1 MEPVLSLALVLEVVS
16 MCCRQGI
23 NPCLYFIRFLSFN
36 LRHFGKIYVVYYL
49 PKIQRV
55 MLPLLIK

>member
-23 NPCLYFIRFLSFN
+23 NPCLYFI
-36 LRHFGKIYVVYYL
+36 
-49 PKIQRV
+49 
-55 MLPLLIK
+55 